1 MNKPTVLIPIFTA
14 LLGVLVGI
22 ALAGWDVLPAK
33 DMAARASCADCHDL
47 HGAIEWAEAPFQ
59 SQIWLLGDV
68 PQPTYFLVNDLLPYR
83 NQERDTALPLLD
95 FLADNGVT
103 DFEQVAVE
111 SLDGGLVVID
121 REFVTEHTLLVPY
134 LEGLRLKD
142 ENQHVS
148 TWLKGVRWI
157 TVVGRDTPLTIDGQA
172 TSMGR
177 LLLRDRT
184 ATVTERGNV
193 AMYKSELDGQTYEGL
208 YTHRYTGVLLADLLA
223 HPDFTVL
230 VVTDARGRTTEFDAE
245 SARGAILAQV
255 NGRTTL
261 VLPELSRGRWVSDV
275 VSIEVRRTS

>member
-1 MNKPTVLIPIFTA
+1 MNKPTTLTITFAA
-14 LLGVLVGI
+14 LLGMLIGI
-22 ALAGWDVLPAK
+22 ALTGWEALPAK
-33 DMAARASCADCHDL
+33 EMAARASCADCHDL

-68 PQPTYFLVNDLLPYR
+68 PQPTYFFVNDLLPYR

-95 FLADNGVT
+95 FLAGNGVT
-103 DFEQVAVE
+103 DFEQVALE
-111 SLDGGLVVID
+111 SLDGGLVVIN
-121 REFVTEHTLLVPY
+121 REFVTEQTMLVPY
-134 LEGLRLKD
+134 LEGLRFKD

-157 TVVGRDTPLTIDGQA
+157 TVVGKETPLTIDGEA

-177 LLLRDRT
+177 LLLRGRT
-184 ATVTERGNV
+184 TTVTERGNV

-208 YTHRYTGVLLADLLA
+208 YTHRYTGVPLAELLDN
-223 HPDFTVL
+223 PDFTTL

-261 VLPELSRGRWVSDV
+261 VLPELSRGRWVADV
-275 VSIEVRRTS
+275 VSIESK

>member
-1 MNKPTVLIPIFTA
+1 MNKPTTLTITFAA
-14 LLGVLVGI
+14 LLGMLIGI
-22 ALAGWDVLPAK
+22 ALTGWEALPAK
-33 DMAARASCADCHDL
+33 EMAARASCADCHDL

-68 PQPTYFLVNDLLPYR
+68 PQPTYFFVNDLLPYR

-95 FLADNGVT
+95 FLAGNGVT

-111 SLDGGLVVID
+111 SLDGGLVVIN
-121 REFVTEHTLLVPY
+121 REFVTEQTMLVPY
-134 LEGLRLKD
+134 LEGLRFKD

-157 TVVGRDTPLTIDGQA
+157 TVVGKETPLTIDGET

-177 LLLRDRT
+177 LLLRGRT
-184 ATVTERGNV
+184 TTVTERGNV

-208 YTHRYTGVLLADLLA
+208 YTHRYTGVPLAELLDN
-223 HPDFTVL
+223 PDFTTL

-261 VLPELSRGRWVSDV
+261 VLPELARGQWVADV
-275 VSIEVRRTS
+275 VSIESK

>member
-1 MNKPTVLIPIFTA
+1 MNKPTTLTITFAA
-14 LLGVLVGI
+14 LLGMLIGI
-22 ALAGWDVLPAK
+22 ALTGWEALPAK
-33 DMAARASCADCHDL
+33 EMAARASCADCHDL

-83 NQERDTALPLLD
+83 QQERDTALPLLD
-95 FLADNGVT
+95 FLAGNGVT

-111 SLDGGLVVID
+111 SLDGGLVVIN
-121 REFVTEHTLLVPY
+121 REFVTEQTMLVPY
-134 LEGLRLKD
+134 LEGLRFKD

-157 TVVGRDTPLTIDGQA
+157 TVVGKETPLTIDGET

-177 LLLRDRT
+177 LLLRGRT
-184 ATVTERGNV
+184 TTVTERGNV

-208 YTHRYTGVLLADLLA
+208 YTHRYTGVPLAELLDN
-223 HPDFTVL
+223 PDFTAL

-245 SARGAILAQV
+245 SARGAILSQV

-261 VLPELSRGRWVSDV
+261 VLPELSRGRWVADV
-275 VSIEVRRTS
+275 VSIESK

>member
-1 MNKPTVLIPIFTA
+1 MNKPTILIITFTA
-14 LLGVLVGI
+14 LLGVLAGI

-33 DMAARASCADCHDL
+33 DMAARATCADCHDL

-68 PQPTYFLVNDLLPYR
+68 PQPTYFFVNDLLPYR
-83 NQERDTALPLLD
+83 NQARDTALPLLD

-121 REFVTEHTLLVPY
+121 REFVSEHALLVPY
-134 LEGLRLKD
+134 LEGLRFKD
-142 ENQHVS
+142 ENQHES

-157 TVVGRDTPLTIDGQA
+157 TVVGRETPLTIDGEA
-172 TSMGR
+172 TSMGH
-177 LLLRDRT
+177 LLLGDRT
-184 ATVTERGNV
+184 TTVTERGNAV
-193 AMYKSELDGQTYEGL
+193 MYESELDGQIYEGL

-223 HPDFTVL
+223 HPDFAALIVS
-230 VVTDARGRTTEFDAE
+230 DARGRTTELDAE
-245 SARGAILAQV
+245 SARGAILTQV

-261 VLPELSRGRWVSDV
+261 VLPELARGQWVSDV
-275 VSIEVRRTS
+275 VGIKSK

>member
-1 MNKPTVLIPIFTA
+1 MNKPTTLTITFAA
-14 LLGVLVGI
+14 LLGMLIGI
-22 ALAGWDVLPAK
+22 ALTGWEALPAK
-33 DMAARASCADCHDL
+33 EMAARASCADCHDL

-83 NQERDTALPLLD
+83 QQERDTALPLLD

-111 SLDGGLVVID
+111 SLDGGLVVIN
-121 REFVTEHTLLVPY
+121 REFVTEQTMLVPY
-134 LEGLRLKD
+134 LEGLRFKD

-157 TVVGRDTPLTIDGQA
+157 TVVGKETPLTIDGEA

-177 LLLRDRT
+177 LLLRGRT
-184 ATVTERGNV
+184 TTVTERGNV

-208 YTHRYTGVLLADLLA
+208 YTHRYTGVPLAELLDN
-223 HPDFTVL
+223 PDFTTL
-230 VVTDARGRTTEFDAE
+230 VVTDARGRTTEFDTE

-255 NGRTTL
+255 NGRITL
-261 VLPELSRGRWVSDV
+261 VLPELARGQWVADV
-275 VSIEVRRTS
+275 VSIESK

>member
-1 MNKPTVLIPIFTA
+1 MNKPTTLTITFTV
-14 LLGVLVGI
+14 LLGMLIGI
-22 ALAGWDVLPAK
+22 ALAGWEVLPAK
-33 DMAARASCADCHDL
+33 EMAARASCADCHDL

-68 PQPTYFLVNDLLPYR
+68 PQPTYFFVNDLLPYR

-95 FLADNGVT
+95 FLAGNGVT

-111 SLDGGLVVID
+111 SLDGGLVVIN
-121 REFVTEHTLLVPY
+121 REFVTEQTMLVPY
-134 LEGLRLKD
+134 LEGLRFKD

-157 TVVGRDTPLTIDGQA
+157 IVVGKDMPLTIDGQA

-177 LLLRDRT
+177 LLLRGRT
-184 ATVTERGNV
+184 TTVTERGNV

-208 YTHRYTGVLLADLLA
+208 YTHRYTGVPLAELLDN
-223 HPDFTVL
+223 PDFTVL

-261 VLPELSRGRWVSDV
+261 VLPELARGQWVADV
-275 VSIEVRRTS
+275 VSIESK

>member
-14 LLGVLVGI
+14 LLGALVGI

-47 HGAIEWAEAPFQ
+47 HGAIEWSDAPFQ

-83 NQERDTALPLLD
+83 DQERDTALPLLD

-111 SLDGGLVVID
+111 SLDGGLVVIG

-157 TVVGRDTPLTIDGQA
+157 TVVGKDTPLTIDGQA

-208 YTHRYTGVLLADLLA
+208 YTHRYTGVLLVDLLA
-223 HPDFTVL
+223 HPDFTTL
-230 VVTDARGRTTEFDAE
+230 IVTDARGRTTELDAE

-261 VLPELSRGRWVSDV
+261 VLPELSRGRWLADV
-275 VSIEVRRTS
+275 VGVESK